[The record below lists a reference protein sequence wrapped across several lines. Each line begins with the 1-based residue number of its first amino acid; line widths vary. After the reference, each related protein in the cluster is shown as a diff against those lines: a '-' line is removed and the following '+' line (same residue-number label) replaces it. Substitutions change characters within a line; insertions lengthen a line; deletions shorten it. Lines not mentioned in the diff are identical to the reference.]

1 MKTKIVLL
9 FLFGWV
15 GMVFGQDQKSFKER
29 NKVPLDCFVY
39 VSPKERKDSIVMK
52 NVVYNAKNEIISFEK
67 DTLKKKAIEQVF
79 IALDSST
86 TGLKRGSVVKAN
98 LKAIDN
104 KIMIYPWY
112 FTYNKTTTTNDFFN
126 KNNVYIKMKDRVN
139 YSFSYSSVQVGV
151 ITLPI
156 KWYIDSKIGNVETSL
171 NAMINVG
178 YKFGKS
184 RFVKFPNEEKV
195 REYKTGFSVN
205 GLAGFSKIELDEKN
219 TSLSEKGKSEGNVA
233 AISLGGALGYHYN
246 DFTLILAVGFDLPT
260 SNRKNWN
267 FNGIPWLGLGFGYNF
282 FKFN

>member
-1 MKTKIVLL
+1 MKTKILLL
-9 FLFGWV
+9 FLLGWV
-15 GMVFGQDQKSFKER
+15 GMVCGQDQKSFKER
-29 NKVPLDCFVY
+29 NKVSLDCFVW
-39 VSPKERKDSIVMK
+39 VASKEKVDSIVNK
-52 NVVYNAKNEIISFEK
+52 NIKYDGRNQIISYEK
-67 DTLKKKAIEQVF
+67 DTLKKKPVEVLFMTVDKSKTDIDF
-79 IALDSST
+79 GST
-86 TGLKRGSVVKAN
+86 ITAN
-98 LKAIDN
+98 LKVVDN

-112 FTYNKTTTTNDFFN
+112 FTYSRTTNDFFD

-139 YSFSYSSVQVGV
+139 YSFPHRSVQVGV

-156 KWYIDSKIGNVETSL
+156 KWYVDSKIGNVETSL

-184 RFVKFPNEEKV
+184 KFVKFPNEEKA
-195 REYKTGFSVN
+195 REYKTGFSIN
-205 GLAGFSKIELDEKN
+205 GLAGLSKIELDEKN
-219 TSLSEKGKSEGNVA
+219 TSLSKNGKAEGNVA

-246 DFTLILAVGFDLPT
+246 DFTLMLAVGFDLPT